1 MNLVSDVLKTRCVL
15 KANLMGFQKKGKKNY
30 SIKGSKGKF
39 LINNKE
45 KSILPANITLSTPA
59 NPTKVSLKCPKK
71 NVLKSLHYH
80 FVCFV
85 LNIDTPLYIK
95 STGSFLSSSRCH
107 DKQTTICCIRD
118 WQNSNPHTPTIIINI
133 PFTEFLSLLVRY
145 VTTDFAFFQ
154 LF

>member
-1 MNLVSDVLKTRCVL
+1 MLECRQDDVKNIEKNWNKNLKYIKKKKMNLVSDVLKTRCVL

-71 NVLKSLHYH
+71 KMS
-80 FVCFV
+80 
-85 LNIDTPLYIK
+85 
-95 STGSFLSSSRCH
+95 
-107 DKQTTICCIRD
+107 
-118 WQNSNPHTPTIIINI
+118 
-133 PFTEFLSLLVRY
+133 
-145 VTTDFAFFQ
+145 
-154 LF
+154 